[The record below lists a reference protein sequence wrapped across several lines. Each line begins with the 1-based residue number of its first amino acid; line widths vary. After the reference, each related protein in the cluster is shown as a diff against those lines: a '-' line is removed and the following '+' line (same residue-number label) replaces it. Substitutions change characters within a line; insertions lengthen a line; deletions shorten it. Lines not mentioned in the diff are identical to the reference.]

1 MQVLALLQH
10 KSRLI
15 NLKERNQNHPLENSL
30 LKEIKAT
37 GITEE
42 QAIRALTIAGK
53 FAITKLPILEGTI
66 NSYLKE
72 EFKYVDVEL
81 MEKIREQ
88 QPLSL
93 VGLT

>member
-1 MQVLALLQH
+1 M
-10 KSRLI
+10 
-15 NLKERNQNHPLENSL
+15 ENSL

-53 FAITKLPILEGTI
+53 FAITKLPILERTI

-72 EFKYVDVEL
+72 EFKYVNVEL
-81 MEKIREQ
+81 MQKIRKQ
-88 QPLSL
+88 
-93 VGLT
+93 